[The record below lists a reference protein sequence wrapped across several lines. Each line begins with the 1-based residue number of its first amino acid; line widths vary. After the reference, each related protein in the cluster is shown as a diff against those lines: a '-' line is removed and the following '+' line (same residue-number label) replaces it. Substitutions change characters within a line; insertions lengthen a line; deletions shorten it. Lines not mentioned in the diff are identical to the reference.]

1 MEIVEAHEPSDITR
15 VILWA
20 LPRSVSTS
28 FLKCMTTMPNSEVWF
43 EPFWMARAYSN
54 YGKPNRREER
64 IRVLRELWGAK
75 EAHPST
81 FGTKVSGINILL
93 TCFYITGTLWLHL

>member
-1 MEIVEAHEPSDITR
+1 MEMAATQETSDITR

-28 FLKCMTTMPNSEVWF
+28 FLKCMTKMPNSEMWF

-54 YGKPNRREER
+54 YGTPNRREECMHL
-64 IRVLRELWGAK
+64 LRESWGAT
-75 EAHPST
+75 EAHTST
-81 FGTKVSGINILL
+81 FGTEVSGNNIL
-93 TCFYITGTLWLHL
+93 